1 MTTTTAKQTIGKLPR
16 LLPLAAALLV
26 VLPAQ
31 AQWRVAPSLSITETL
46 TDNANRGSG
55 DNRNARLITEVRPGI
70 TAYGQNQRVQFD
82 ASANASLFGYVGGGR
97 GTARRNRV
105 QYDATGRL
113 KVIDE
118 FMFVDASARSST
130 QAISAFGLLGQEA
143 PYNNE
148 NITDVST
155 WNVSPVIVRRFGNV
169 AAAQLRYTMNSVK
182 ADQSRF
188 GSSTAHGP
196 SFNLA
201 SGRSWGDL
209 GWNLSYS
216 QQDID
221 YEQFP
226 DAASENALLSLN
238 YGLTRTFRLTASTGY
253 DSYDY
258 NSLGGRTAGRSW
270 SAGFA
275 WRPSSRTS
283 LEMSGGRH
291 YLGKTGSLQ
300 ASHRSRHTATRL
312 TYSDGVS
319 STRSQFVLPMALDT
333 AGLLD
338 SLFAATIPDP
348 FARREAIEAYLRVTG
363 LPPTTIEEVNYLTNR
378 YFRQKL
384 ARASLVYKWSTH
396 STVLS
401 AYASERTALSVG
413 TVDSGLLGSQPF
425 ALNDNVRQFG
435 TTAAHSYRI
444 NTKTS
449 ATTALTVTRSR
460 SLDTGI
466 VRNQQTLSTG
476 LTQLFTRKMQ
486 GVVELRHSRGERGFN
501 SRHYYANSISAT
513 LSAQL

>member
-31 AQWRVAPSLSITETL
+31 AQWRVTPSLSITEIL

-70 TAYGQNQRVQFD
+70 SAYGQNQFIQGSVN
-82 ASANASLFGYVGGGR
+82 ANASLFGYIGGGR
-97 GTARRNRV
+97 GTSRRNRI

-113 KVIDE
+113 KLIDE
-118 FMFVDASARSST
+118 FMYVDASARSST

-143 PYNNE
+143 RYNNE
-148 NITDVST
+148 NVADVTT
-155 WNVSPVIVRRFGNV
+155 WNVAPNIVQRFGNF
-169 AAAQLRYTMNSVK
+169 ANMRLRYSVN
-182 ADQSRF
+182 AVDSDQSRF

-196 SFNLA
+196 SFNLS
-201 SGRSWGDL
+201 SGRSWQDL

-226 DAASENALLSLN
+226 DTESENALLSLN

-283 LEMSGGRH
+283 LDMSAGRH
-291 YLGKTGSLQ
+291 YLGKTGSLA
-300 ASHRSRHTATRL
+300 ASHRSRHTVTRL

-319 STRSQFVLPMALDT
+319 STRSQFALPLALDT
-333 AGLLD
+333 AGMLD
-338 SLFAATIPDP
+338 SLFAASIPDA

-363 LPPTTIEEVNYLTNR
+363 LPPTMMEEVNYLTNR
-378 YFRQKL
+378 YFRQKV
-384 ARASLVYKWSTH
+384 ARASTVYNWSTH
-396 STVLS
+396 STLLS
-401 AYASERTALSVG
+401 AYASERIALSVG
-413 TVDSGLLGSQPF
+413 EVDSGLLGGQPF
-425 ALNDNVRQFG
+425 SLNDNVRQFG
-435 TTAAHSYRI
+435 ANASHSYRL

-449 ATTALTVTRSR
+449 ATASLALTRSR
-460 SLDTGI
+460 SLDTNI
-466 VRNQQTLSTG
+466 VSNQQTLSMG
-476 LTQLFTRKMQ
+476 MTQLFTRKMQ
-486 GVVELRHSRGERGFN
+486 GIVELRHTRGERGFS